1 VKPKK
6 RRERKQQ
13 MVACIQK
20 QHYSED
26 MKIKDG
32 QRMQVKLIMQK
43 EACSEFVA
51 Y

>member
-1 VKPKK
+1 
-6 RRERKQQ
+6 

-32 QRMQVKLIMQK
+32 QQMQVKLIMQK
-43 EACSEFVA
+43 EACSEFVWPINLCNLLDEQEA
-51 Y
+51 